1 MQDTDATRETPSHP
15 RIKAVTSAQIVTAES
30 VQAEEVPTI
39 PLGSMQTISEL
50 NPEVEVRST
59 APTQA
64 AQMPAPLIVH
74 PAEYHRSF
82 GEWLRIW
89 WDGVRPGYLPLS
101 LMPVLVGSVLAWTLS
116 ITAKTPRGEFHPQ
129 RFLAL
134 LLTIVCLQIGAH
146 LVNDYYDYLRGID
159 TSNSLGP
166 GGLIQQGLI
175 KPVSVLTIGLIML
188 LLGAVFGI
196 LTALAGGT
204 LLFLFVL
211 IGLLCAYFYSA
222 TAISLAS
229 LALGEVVAF
238 LIFGPMLTLAAYL
251 LQTGRIDH
259 IVLAYGLSLG
269 LLATAFIHLNN
280 MRDAESDAQ
289 AGKRTLASY
298 LNLHVSRALYV
309 LFMLGAYVPII
320 VLAVPRHAPHLLLIT
335 LWTLPGLVVLFSGVL
350 RTDSP
355 ASLHLHMRKTL
366 ALETLFAILLM
377 VALIVTVYWHLLA
390 LPTLP
395 ALYIRFD

>member
-1 MQDTDATRETPSHP
+1 MQNTDATEETPSHP

-39 PLGSMQTISEL
+39 PLGSMQTISGL
-50 NPEVEVRST
+50 QPEIEVRST
-59 APTQA
+59 ASTQA
-64 AQMPAPLIVH
+64 VRLPAPLIVQ
-74 PAEYHRSF
+74 PAEYHRDF

-89 WDGVRPGYLPLS
+89 WHGMRPGYLPLS
-101 LMPVLVGSVLAWTLS
+101 LMPVLVGSVLAWTQS
-116 ITAKTPRGEFHPQ
+116 ITAKTPRGAFHPQ

-134 LLTIVCLQIGAH
+134 LLTVLCLQIGAH
-146 LVNDYYDYLRGID
+146 LVNDYYDYLRGVD

-175 KPVSVLTIGLIML
+175 KPVRVLAFGLTML
-188 LLGAVFGI
+188 LFGTLFGV
-196 LTALAGGT
+196 LTALAGGAIF
-204 LLFLFVL
+204 FLFVL

-222 TAISLAS
+222 TRYSLSS
-229 LALGEVVAF
+229 LTLGEVIAF
-238 LIFGPMLTLAAYL
+238 LLFGPLLTVVAYMI
-251 LQTGRIDH
+251 QTGRFDH

-269 LLATAFIHLNN
+269 LLAMAFIHLNN

-298 LNLHVSRALYV
+298 MNLKTSRALYL
-309 LFMLGAYVPII
+309 LFLLGAYVPII
-320 VLAVPRHAPHLLLIT
+320 VMAVPHHAPHLLLIT
-335 LWTLPGLVVLFSGVL
+335 LWTLPGLVVLLSGVL

-377 VALIVTVYWHLLA
+377 AALIVTAYWTALA
-390 LPTLP
+390 LPVL
-395 ALYIRFD
+395 

>member
-1 MQDTDATRETPSHP
+1 MQNSDATEDTPSRP
-15 RIKAVTSAQIVTAES
+15 RIKAIISAQIVTAES

-50 NPEVEVRST
+50 HPEVEVHST

-64 AQMPAPLIVH
+64 ARLPAPLIVH
-74 PAEYHRSF
+74 PAEYHRSS

-89 WDGVRPGYLPLS
+89 WDGMRPGYLPVS
-101 LMPVLVGSVLAWTLS
+101 LMPVLVGSVLAWTQS

-146 LVNDYYDYLRGID
+146 LVNDYYDYLRGVD

-175 KPVSVLTIGLIML
+175 KPVRVLVFGLIML
-188 LLGAVFGI
+188 LFGMI
-196 LTALAGGT
+196 FGVLTALAGGT

-222 TAISLAS
+222 TAISLSS
-229 LALGEVVAF
+229 LTLGEVVAF
-238 LIFGPMLTLAAYL
+238 LIFGPLLTLAAYL
-251 LQTGRIDH
+251 VQTGRFDH

-289 AGKRTLASY
+289 ARKRTLASY
-298 LNLHVSRALYV
+298 LNLPASRVLYL
-309 LFMLGAYVPII
+309 LFMVGAYVPII
-320 VLAVPRHAPHLLLIT
+320 LLAVPRHAPHLLLIT
-335 LWTLPGLVVLFSGVL
+335 LWTIPGLVVLFSGVL

-366 ALETLFAILLM
+366 ALETQFAILLM
-377 VALIVTVYWHLLA
+377 AALVITAYWHVLG
-390 LPTLP
+390 LP
-395 ALYIRFD
+395 AW

>member
-1 MQDTDATRETPSHP
+1 MQNTDATEDTPSHS
-15 RIKAVTSAQIVTAES
+15 RIKPITSAQIVTADS

-39 PLGSMQTISEL
+39 PLGSMLTISEL
-50 NPEVEVRST
+50 HPEVEVRST
-59 APTQA
+59 ASTPSVHL
-64 AQMPAPLIVH
+64 PAPLIVQ
-74 PAEYHRSF
+74 PAEYHRGF

-89 WDGVRPGYLPLS
+89 WHGMRPGYLPLS
-101 LMPVLVGSVLAWTLS
+101 LMPVLLGSVLAWTQS
-116 ITAKTPRGEFHPQ
+116 ITAKAPRGAFHPQ

-134 LLTIVCLQIGAH
+134 LLTVLCLQIGAH
-146 LVNDYYDYLRGID
+146 LVNDYYDYLRGVD

-175 KPVSVLTIGLIML
+175 KPVRVLAFGLTML
-188 LLGAVFGI
+188 LLGTLFGV
-196 LTALAGGT
+196 LTALAGGA
-204 LLFLFVL
+204 LFFLFAF

-222 TAISLAS
+222 TSSSLAA
-229 LALGEVVAF
+229 LTLGEVIVF
-238 LIFGPMLTLAAYL
+238 LIFGPLLTLVAYL
-251 LQTGRIDH
+251 LQTGRFDH
-259 IVLAYGLSLG
+259 IVLAYALSLG
-269 LLATAFIHLNN
+269 LLAMAFIHLNN

-298 LNLHVSRALYV
+298 LNLKTSRALYL
-309 LFMLGAYVPII
+309 LFLLGAYAPVI

-335 LWTLPGLVVLFSGVL
+335 LWTLPGLIVLLSGVL

-377 VALIVTVYWHLLA
+377 VALIVTAYWSVLGLS
-390 LPTLP
+390 TL
-395 ALYIRFD
+395 